1 MRVED
6 PLCGDH
12 RPSRIQRGGTC
23 TILHPLFELTGLL
36 EHDVGGLVLVAEGVA
51 AHGDGLD
58 PAGHQA
64 RHVLAH
70 DGLAEDGAVEDV
82 ADGAVGGLP
91 NGGRRGGGRG
101 GEALNWRRGTFLHTM
116 GSRKTVPSKMLPLGL
131 WGQNAAKARWEEASP
146 GQPLPPKKPPPHLPH
161 LLQVEL
167 LHTGLI
173 GRDGRALDAHAVL
186 LDGVRGVDRDLVVRL
201 VAVRQAQIVVVDLD
215 GRGRWR
221 WWWWQGGGG
230 FQESGKKE
238 G

>member
-1 MRVED
+1 M
-6 PLCGDH
+6 
-12 RPSRIQRGGTC
+12 S
-23 TILHPLFELTGLL
+23 
-36 EHDVGGLVLVAEGVA
+36 
-51 AHGDGLD
+51 
-58 PAGHQA
+58 
-64 RHVLAH
+64 
-70 DGLAEDGAVEDV
+70 
-82 ADGAVGGLP
+82 
-91 NGGRRGGGRG
+91 
-101 GEALNWRRGTFLHTM
+101 
-116 GSRKTVPSKMLPLGL
+116 
-131 WGQNAAKARWEEASP
+131 
-146 GQPLPPKKPPPHLPH
+146 PKKPPPHLPH